1 MVLSL
6 LTKFR
11 FSPNIL
17 LGFLYK
23 VDHLLTGSEGKK
35 KKKPY
40 KQTNPGVLEL
50 EKLSKQLL
58 FIFPANICCLFGKFS
73 CELVMTLLSK
83 VLNPGFY
90 PLSLGTE

>member
-6 LTKFR
+6 LTEFR
-11 FSPNIL
+11 FSPSLL

-23 VDHLLTGSEGKK
+23 VDHLLTGSKGEKK
-35 KKKPY
+35 LKP
-40 KQTNPGVLEL
+40 TNPGVLEL
-50 EKLSKQLL
+50 EKFSKQLL
-58 FIFPANICCLFGKFS
+58 LTFPANICCLFGKFS
-73 CELVMTLLSK
+73 CELAMTLLSK

>member
-6 LTKFR
+6 LTEFR
-11 FSPNIL
+11 FFPSLL

-23 VDHLLTGSEGKK
+23 VDHLLTGSKGEKK
-35 KKKPY
+35 HKP
-40 KQTNPGVLEL
+40 TNPGVLEL
-50 EKLSKQLL
+50 EKFSKQLL
-58 FIFPANICCLFGKFS
+58 LTFPANICCLFGKFS
-73 CELVMTLLSK
+73 CELAMTLLSK

>member
-1 MVLSL
+1 MVFSL
-6 LTKFR
+6 LTEFR

-23 VDHLLTGSEGKK
+23 VDHLLTGSKGEK
-35 KKKPY
+35 
-40 KQTNPGVLEL
+40 KQTNNPGVLEL

-58 FIFPANICCLFGKFS
+58 LIFPANICCLFGKFS
-73 CELVMTLLSK
+73 CELAMTLLSK

>member
-6 LTKFR
+6 LTEFR

-23 VDHLLTGSEGKK
+23 VDHLLTGSEGGKK
-35 KKKPY
+35 KHH
-40 KQTNPGVLEL
+40 TNSGVLEL

-73 CELVMTLLSK
+73 CELVVTLLSK

-90 PLSLGTE
+90 PLSLGTK